1 MHGVEKH
8 EKSYFCK
15 ELDYFIVRIDSR
27 VRADE
32 LYLSRRNGNYHTGNR
47 NRKNFFR

>member
-8 EKSYFCK
+8 KKSHFCK

-32 LYLSRRNGNYHTGNR
+32 LYLSRGNGNLLHGN
-47 NRKNFFR
+47 